1 MPTASR
7 TTAYLF
13 TRYGLGQAPED
24 LALKILGS
32 FLALL
37 QQSDER
43 PAALLFYTDGVKLTC
58 DGSPVL
64 DALRSFESAG
74 VDLKICRTCIEY
86 FGLADKVRVGV
97 VGGMPDI
104 LDAMERAD
112 KVVTV

>member
-1 MPTASR
+1 MTDR
-7 TTAYLF
+7 GTAYLF
-13 TRYGLGQAPED
+13 TRYGLGDAPED
-24 LALKILGS
+24 LALKVLGN
-32 FLALL
+32 FLGLL
-37 QQSDER
+37 RQSDAL
-43 PAALLFYTDGVKLTC
+43 PAALLFYTNGVKLAC

-64 DALRSFESAG
+64 EALRSFEAAG
-74 VDLKICRTCIEY
+74 VHLAICRTCIEY